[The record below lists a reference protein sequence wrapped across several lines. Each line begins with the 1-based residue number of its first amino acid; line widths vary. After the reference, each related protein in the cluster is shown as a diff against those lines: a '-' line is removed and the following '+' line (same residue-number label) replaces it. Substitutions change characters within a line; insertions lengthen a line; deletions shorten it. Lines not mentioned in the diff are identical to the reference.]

1 MLNWTEYR
9 KELMGRIGELGKL
22 TPDTLSG
29 YQALSNAGKKTGHLD
44 AKTRELIA
52 LAVAVT
58 TRCDGCITVH
68 SAEAL
73 KHGASHEEIAE
84 ALGVAVALN
93 AGAAMVYSAR
103 VLDAVGRMKPGAIVV
118 NTGRGSLID
127 TWALVSGL
135 ESGRLGGAALDVLE
149 GEEEMFHAD

>member
-9 KELMGRIGELGKL
+9 KELMGRSGELGKL
-22 TPDTLSG
+22 TPDTLGG
-29 YQALSNAGKKTGHLD
+29 YQTLSNAGKKTNHLD

-73 KHGASHEEIAE
+73 KHGATHEEIAE

-103 VLDAVGRMKPGAIVV
+103 VLDAVGAH
-118 NTGRGSLID
+118 
-127 TWALVSGL
+127 
-135 ESGRLGGAALDVLE
+135 EAAR
-149 GEEEMFHAD
+149 